1 MENIEDE
8 RILED
13 FKNFLTV
20 NRQLGE
26 RTVERHILELKRLF
40 ENAKFNPLNATK
52 SDIRN
57 YLMMFKEVPAN
68 SYANILK
75 TLRIFYRDYLG
86 RLEVVEGFK
95 FPTRPFN
102 AIAIPSKRKLQEFY
116 RWLKEPMA
124 KALFLIYVTTGLRRN
139 EALNLRIGDIDFEK
153 KNDHSKGD
161 SSRTKRT
168 WITFYNDE
176 AEDAL
181 KEYLGSFESL
191 NKQARLFPVTET
203 YFRKRWIA
211 FEKERKLKLSP
222 QVLREWFAC
231 EMGRLGVPDRYID
244 AFCGRVPRSVL
255 ARHYTDFSP
264 EELKEIY
271 DKANLK
277 VLS

>member
-1 MENIEDE
+1 VLRAGFEPATPGSKGPSVIFSHDERMENIEDE

-153 KNDHSKGD
+153 RMIIPKGTP
-161 SSRTKRT
+161 RG
-168 WITFYNDE
+168 
-176 AEDAL
+176 L
-181 KEYLGSFESL
+181 KELGLLSTTM
-191 NKQARLFPVTET
+191 RLKMP
-203 YFRKRWIA
+203 
-211 FEKERKLKLSP
+211 
-222 QVLREWFAC
+222 
-231 EMGRLGVPDRYID
+231 
-244 AFCGRVPRSVL
+244 
-255 ARHYTDFSP
+255 
-264 EELKEIY
+264 
-271 DKANLK
+271 
-277 VLS
+277 